1 MGFVSAL
8 HGDGFKDH
16 DLLFENVS
24 CFEYFLWHYISKE
37 TYQAPKL
44 LLSFLKSYL
53 KLFHSLPSTWTSLK
67 GFIPNSKSIF
77 QKMNEILTF
86 SNTISTH
93 GGLGGAEVQKYS
105 ILPYF
110 CDGDA
115 IFDIVLLSEETN
127 EK

>member
-1 MGFVSAL
+1 
-8 HGDGFKDH
+8 
-16 DLLFENVS
+16 
-24 CFEYFLWHYISKE
+24 
-37 TYQAPKL
+37 
-44 LLSFLKSYL
+44 
-53 KLFHSLPSTWTSLK
+53 
-67 GFIPNSKSIF
+67 
-77 QKMNEILTF
+77 MNEIFTF

-127 EK
+127 EKYKCLWVEIKRSALSFPTVSFNVKLILCGLFGRLNC

>member
-1 MGFVSAL
+1 MAL
-8 HGDGFKDH
+8 HFKRNISSAKAFVEFPEI
-16 DLLFENVS
+16 LF
-24 CFEYFLWHYISKE
+24 K
-37 TYQAPKL
+37 A
-44 LLSFLKSYL
+44 
-53 KLFHSLPSTWTSLK
+53 LPQSTIHGAWTSLK
-67 GFIPNSKSIF
+67 KFIPNSQRIL